1 VNGKEVT
8 RQVEY
13 PDDETLVFDVETLVL
28 HENCPVIAVAAS
40 STAWFED
47 FFGFIENFNL
57 KNKTKNSQRYSWCSQ
72 RLIEND
78 FMYLSSLQLNDLIPM
93 ESNDACLRK
102 SQKRIVIGHNVGFD
116 RSFIREQYFLEVKLF

>member
-40 STAWFED
+40 STAWFD
-47 FFGFIENFNL
+47 HFFPFFL
-57 KNKTKNSQRYSWCSQ
+57 KNFSFLYTK
-72 RLIEND
+72 
-78 FMYLSSLQLNDLIPM
+78 
-93 ESNDACLRK
+93 
-102 SQKRIVIGHNVGFD
+102 IG
-116 RSFIREQYFLEVKLF
+116 